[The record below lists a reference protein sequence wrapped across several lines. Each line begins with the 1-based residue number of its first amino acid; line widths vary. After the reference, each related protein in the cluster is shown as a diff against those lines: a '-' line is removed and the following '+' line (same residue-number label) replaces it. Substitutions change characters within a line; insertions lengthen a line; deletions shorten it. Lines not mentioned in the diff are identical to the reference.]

1 MRADTGQLRRAA
13 LLVMAA
19 TMSAAGFLIR
29 SRAQAG
35 PGFPLDD
42 AWIHQTIGRN
52 LALRG
57 EWAFLPGHPASGS
70 TSPLWS
76 GMIAIG
82 HGLGIDPVVW
92 ADVLGI
98 TLLALVAWAAWSWLE
113 TRGGAAGLAWLLP
126 TLLLLEWHLVWAAV
140 SGMEI
145 LLLSLAAVLVLR
157 ELGMDRPRLARVG
170 LMIGAA
176 VWIRPEALLLLGAAV
191 WAIAWDTSQSI
202 RPRLG
207 AVLRTVGVA
216 TIPLAAYLLFHVA
229 LTGAAWP
236 STFFAKAAEYAVE
249 RRAPLLGRV
258 AEQALP
264 PLIGAGVVLL
274 PGVVLVVV
282 DAARAGAWRRIAPLV
297 WIVLHW
303 GAYAIRL
310 PVVYQHGR
318 YGMPT
323 IAVLLLLGVEGA
335 AAWVGSGASSPLRRV
350 VGRAWIASALAVAG
364 GFWWLGGSGYAVD
377 VSIIESEMVAAARW
391 IAGHTE
397 PEARVA
403 AHDIGALGYFGDR
416 EILDLA
422 GLASPEVIPFLRD
435 EGRLADYLDEQG
447 ADYLMTFPGWYPE
460 LTARAEAIFATGS
473 PYSPAAGG
481 ENMVVYRWSLGAV
494 APSRT
499 AVLYS
504 SVGEPAR
511 RASGNDRHPDR
522 R

>member
-1 MRADTGQLRRAA
+1 MSAATPQLRRAA
-13 LLVMAA
+13 ILLAA
-19 TMSAAGFLIR
+19 AGVSAAGFLIR
-29 SRAQAG
+29 SRALAG

-76 GMIAIG
+76 GMIALG
-82 HGLGIDPVVW
+82 HGLRIDPVVW

-113 TRGGAAGLAWLLP
+113 TRGGATGLAALLP
-126 TLLLLEWHLVWAAV
+126 ALIVLEWHLVWAAV

-145 LLLSLAAVLVLR
+145 LLLALAAVLILR
-157 ELGMDRPRLARVG
+157 ELGLERPRPARVG

-191 WAIAWDTSQSI
+191 WALGWETSWSI
-202 RPRLG
+202 RQRLG
-207 AVLRTVGVA
+207 AVLRTLVAA
-216 TIPLAAYLLFHVA
+216 TIPLAGYLLFHVA

-249 RRAPLLGRV
+249 RRAPLLSRV

-274 PGVVLVVV
+274 PGAVLVVV
-282 DAARAGAWRRIAPLV
+282 EAARAGAWRRIAPLV
-297 WIVLHW
+297 WIGLHW

-323 IAVLLLLGVEGA
+323 IAVLLVLGVEGA
-335 AAWVGSGASSPLRRV
+335 AAWVGSGARSPLRRV
-350 VGRAWIASALAVAG
+350 VGRAWVASALAVASV
-364 GFWWLGGSGYAVD
+364 FWWLGGTGYAVD

-435 EGRLADYLDEQG
+435 EGRLADYLNEQA

-460 LTARAEAIFATGS
+460 LTARAEAIFATGAR
-473 PYSPAAGG
+473 YSPAAGG
-481 ENMVVYRWSLGAV
+481 ENMVVYRWTSGAF